1 MNLNKESIRGGVEES
16 ESLFIAANTAWD
28 AGDLEQAFSL
38 LFRSAVLGNVSSQLD
53 LGYFFDQGLSVKV
66 DKRKALEWYHRA
78 YKQGEAGAANNI
90 ATIYREW
97 GDSKKMLWW
106 FRRAASMGHLDVAL
120 ELGKRYETGLDVPRS
135 RKKAE
140 EYYRRV
146 LLSPL
151 ANEDDK
157 ARASD
162 RLAGLGK

>member
-1 MNLNKESIRGGVEES
+1 M
-16 ESLFIAANTAWD
+16 
-28 AGDLEQAFSL
+28 
-38 LFRSAVLGNVSSQLD
+38 
-53 LGYFFDQGLSVKV
+53 KV
-66 DKRKALEWYHRA
+66 DKRKALEWYYRA

-106 FRRAASMGHLDVAL
+106 FRRAASMGDLDTLL
-120 ELGKRYETGLDVPRS
+120 ELGKRYETGSDVPRS

-140 EYYRRV
+140 EHYRRV

-157 ARASD
+157 ARASE
-162 RLAGLGK
+162 RLAGLSQ